1 MKALSFGLL
10 IALCASMF
18 AQNASSDASPVETIR
33 MKIEATELDRRMLIE
48 KLNVHGQEHKLKF
61 ELVDQDF
68 SYRIVFSTDQET
80 AIGNRWGRGGGGTY
94 NTSSA
99 SASVYDGKGTE
110 LFQFKRK
117 LRATDSGSTNAVAKE
132 IIKRMLK
139 LRRPSS

>member
-1 MKALSFGLL
+1 
-10 IALCASMF
+10 
-18 AQNASSDASPVETIR
+18 
-33 MKIEATELDRRMLIE
+33 MLIE

-68 SYRIVFSTDQET
+68 SYRIVYSTDQET
-80 AIGNRWGRGGGGTY
+80 ALSNRWGRGGCTY

-110 LFQFKRK
+110 LFQFKRR
-117 LRATDSGSTNAVAKE
+117 LRATGSGSTNAVAKE

-139 LRRPSS
+139 LRRSS